1 MPSNSA
7 MESSVNAR
15 HLCAFCAFLWLR
27 SNPFLMRHK
36 HGHELIQPFRILIVE
51 PAVSRTIEIEYAEQ
65 PFTVEQWHYDLRIRR
80 YVARDVTR
88 KLMHV
93 RHDDRLAP
101 LGCNAAHTL
110 TKRDAHTRGISLK
123 RTKHTFV
130 VLQEIEPGP
139 VYVRQ

>member
-1 MPSNSA
+1 
-7 MESSVNAR
+7 
-15 HLCAFCAFLWLR
+15 
-27 SNPFLMRHK
+27 MRHK

-51 PAVSRTIEIEYAEQ
+51 PADSRTIEIEYAEQ

-123 RTKHTFV
+123 RTKHKFV